1 MLRIVLTAAA
11 LAFISQSAFAD
22 DWSKRWNV
30 SAKPELHVSTSD
42 ASVTVEVGDDHVIDA
57 RVTTT
62 GWSIGPTGVRI
73 DERQTG
79 DKVQIDVKVPQG
91 HWNFGNHN
99 VRLEVHVPR
108 ELMADLHT
116 GDGSITMRG
125 LHGNLR
131 ADTGDGSIRG
141 EALDGA
147 IEAHTGDGSVHIAGR
162 FDKLQLHT
170 NDGSVEVE
178 AKDGSHMASDWS
190 IQTGDG
196 SVHLRVPSSLAADLD
211 AHTGDGS
218 IHVDLPSASG
228 HVKSEHAL
236 QSKLN
241 GGGPALLLRTGDGS
255 ITVSGL

>member
-1 MLRIVLTAAA
+1 MLRTLFAAAA
-11 LAFISQSAFAD
+11 LAFICRSAFAD

-30 SAKPELHVSTSD
+30 SAKPELRVSTSD
-42 ASVTVEVGDDHVIDA
+42 ASVTVEVGEDHVIDA
-57 RVTTT
+57 RVTTV
-62 GWSIGPTGVRI
+62 GWSIGPNAVRI
-73 DERQTG
+73 DEHQTG
-79 DKVQIDVKVPQG
+79 DKVEIDVKVPQG

-99 VRLEVHVPR
+99 VRLEVRVPR

-125 LHGNLR
+125 LHGDLHAN
-131 ADTGDGSIRG
+131 TGDGSIRG
-141 EALDGA
+141 EDLDGA
-147 IEAHTGDGSVHIAGR
+147 VDAHTGDGSVHVAGR
-162 FDKLQLHT
+162 FERLQLHT

-178 AKDGSHMASDWS
+178 AKNGSHMASDWH

-196 SVHLRVPSSLAADLD
+196 SVHLRVPASLAADLD

-218 IHVDLPSASG
+218 IHVDLPSSTG
-228 HVKSEHAL
+228 RVKSEHAL

-255 ITVSGL
+255 ITVNSL